1 VSPKR
6 FFTVLKDSHICRG
19 FVQSKLDPC
28 SFFRKDMM
36 ILCCCDDQ
44 IVCCKDRSKAQQLM
58 KELSTE
64 FTLTDEGSLADHLG
78 IHFENFPDGT
88 FEATQMG
95 LIDKIIDAA

>member
-1 VSPKR
+1 
-6 FFTVLKDSHICRG
+6 
-19 FVQSKLDPC
+19 
-28 SFFRKDMM
+28 MM